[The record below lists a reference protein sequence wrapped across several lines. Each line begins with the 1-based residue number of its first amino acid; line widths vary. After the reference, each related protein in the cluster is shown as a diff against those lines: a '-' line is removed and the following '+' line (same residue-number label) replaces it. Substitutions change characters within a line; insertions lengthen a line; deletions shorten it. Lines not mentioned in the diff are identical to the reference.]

1 MEQATA
7 VALEGS
13 RCTVCS
19 TVAFPASAMCSRCAT
34 PTAENIT
41 LSTRGTLWAYTIQR
55 FSPKSPPY
63 VPPVGGFV
71 PFAVGYVELPD
82 GIKIEAIIDCESF
95 DELDGAPVRLTSTA
109 PVPRFAVD
117 ALGTQPESTG
127 ITQ

>member
-13 RCTVCS
+13 KCTVCS

-82 GIKIEAIIDCESF
+82 GIKSEANIDCESF
-95 DELDGAPVRLTSTA
+95 DELDGAPVRLTSTS